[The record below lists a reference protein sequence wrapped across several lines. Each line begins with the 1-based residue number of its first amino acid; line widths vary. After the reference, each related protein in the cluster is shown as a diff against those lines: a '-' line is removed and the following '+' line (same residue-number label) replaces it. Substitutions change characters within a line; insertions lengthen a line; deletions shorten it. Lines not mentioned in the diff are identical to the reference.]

1 MRKEKGV
8 EDLDARKLHKGLHWK
23 GKKKTTRARL
33 AKKTGWRALGSYNGS
48 GNGAIMAVENGC
60 PYVVLSKLLC
70 LAPFFLN
77 FTLSF

>member
-1 MRKEKGV
+1 MQESCIKDYTGRE
-8 EDLDARKLHKGLHWK
+8 
-23 GKKKTTRARL
+23 KKKL
-33 AKKTGWRALGSYNGS
+33 LEPDLLKKQVGGLW
-48 GNGAIMAVENGC
+48 GAIMAVENGC